1 MKEKLTLNIA
11 AAEIIDFVFFF
22 FVKKKLNVIR

>member
-11 AAEIIDFVFFF
+11 AAEIIDFVFREI
-22 FVKKKLNVIR
+22 VKKKYDK

>member
-11 AAEIIDFVFFF
+11 AAEIIDFVFREI
-22 FVKKKLNVIR
+22 VKKKLNVIR